1 MHLQAQQKEVMF
13 LSRSSF
19 GEALDDGVEWTGS
32 QIVEGELNTPSLG
45 ILLLNMAIMA
55 IVSGGN
61 LCQEIPWACG

>member
-1 MHLQAQQKEVMF
+1 MF

-19 GEALDDGVEWTGS
+19 GEALDDGVEWMGS

-45 ILLLNMAIMA
+45 ILLLNMAI
-55 IVSGGN
+55 VSGGN